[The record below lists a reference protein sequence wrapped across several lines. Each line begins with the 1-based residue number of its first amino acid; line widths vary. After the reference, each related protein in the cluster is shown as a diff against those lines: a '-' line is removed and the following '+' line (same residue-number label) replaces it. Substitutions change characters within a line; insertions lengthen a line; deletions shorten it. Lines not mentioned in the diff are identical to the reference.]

1 MNSTSEP
8 ILHLAVCMQYSRNVS
23 LRQNKFTTLEEDA
36 FSDDATLLLGVVRP
50 ILDGDL
56 FANLEGA

>member
-8 ILHLAVCMQYSRNVS
+8 ILHLPDGRVYAVFR
-23 LRQNKFTTLEEDA
+23 RQKKVTTLEEDA

-56 FANLEGA
+56 FANLEGV